1 MRKRIAVLEV
11 KPSRVKKETHQVKKK
26 ARARVIQMKFKLQM
40 SLIRFLRN
48 QRRKNDLTSSTT

>member
-1 MRKRIAVLEV
+1 MSKRRAALEV

-26 ARARVIQMKFKLQM
+26 ARARVIQMKIKFQM

-48 QRRKNDLTSSTT
+48 QSRKNDLTSSTT